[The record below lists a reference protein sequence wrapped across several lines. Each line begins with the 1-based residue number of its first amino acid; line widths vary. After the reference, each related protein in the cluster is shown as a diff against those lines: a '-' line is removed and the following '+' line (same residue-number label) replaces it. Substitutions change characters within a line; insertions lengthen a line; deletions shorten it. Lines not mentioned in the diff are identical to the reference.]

1 MDAAWNNGLGVHA
14 LIWFGWDDPNIWKT
28 RRDALFASL
37 FSNPKAKYVTR
48 VVQFGSEP
56 LFDGA
61 LDPVSLLAEQVILAK
76 KKLKPL
82 GIPVTVSEMAWGY
95 QSHDNATDVME
106 AIDMIDAHM
115 LPFFSQNASTG
126 MSLLLLRGREF
137 VEQVNRQA
145 IRHGRSSPQT
155 STILLK
161 RGMERR
167 FGSARTGGR
176 R

>member
-1 MDAAWNNGLGVHA
+1 MAYATAKISSETRRFTFTTLPLTLMIIPPRSDDVVKAAWDNGLGVHA

-56 LFDGA
+56 LFDEA
-61 LDPVSLLAEQVILAK
+61 LNPVSLLAEQVVLAK
-76 KKLKPL
+76 EKLRPL
-82 GIPVTVSEMAWGY
+82 GIPVTVSDMAWGY

-126 MSLLLLRGREF
+126 TSLLLVCG
-137 VEQVNRQA
+137 VGVC
-145 IRHGRSSPQT
+145 
-155 STILLK
+155 
-161 RGMERR
+161 
-167 FGSARTGGR
+167 
-176 R
+176 